1 MRKISANS
9 ILPVSSPPLL
19 NGIITVDKDGRIL
32 DLQDTGGML
41 REEPGLEYYNGF
53 IVPGFVIPWVRL
65 DEVSG
70 IRVLD
75 HDLHKNGIKG
85 IGLVLNESMASDGGF
100 QLMAKSS
107 TFYHPV
113 IELCPESGEE
123 EFEVFNRG
131 INLISHAWNEF
142 NLSCSLTICSQALN
156 PGDLGKY
163 LDEYSSSHKN
173 MVPPPDPGSHIH
185 GPAEHLIVS
194 FPSSSLNI
202 MNIIQLSHPRKD
214 IKEVLP
220 WYTLDAAA
228 AIFEG
233 NELGSIEP
241 GKNAGLNL
249 ITGLDPETSRITDKT
264 CVKVLV

>member
-9 ILPVSSPPLL
+9 ILPVSSPPLR

-32 DLQDTGGML
+32 DLLDTGGML

-65 DEVSG
+65 DEVSD
-70 IRVLD
+70 IRSLD
-75 HDLHKNGIKG
+75 HDLHTNGIKG

-131 INLISHAWNEF
+131 INLVSRAWNEF
-142 NLSCSLTICSQALN
+142 NLSCSLSVCSPALN
-156 PGDLGKY
+156 QGEIGKY
-163 LDEYSSSHKN
+163 LDEYSSSHEN
-173 MVPPPDPGSHIH
+173 MVPPPDPGSHIP
-185 GPAEHLIVS
+185 GPADHLTVS
-194 FPSSSLNI
+194 IPINI
-202 MNIIQLSHPRKD
+202 MNIMQLSHPQKG
-214 IKEVLP
+214 IEEVLP
-220 WYTLDAAA
+220 RYTLDAAA
-228 AIFEG
+228 AIFED

-264 CVKVLV
+264 YIKVLV